1 MGVIRGRQRRYTRRI
16 MFLDIKRAVLLSLVL
31 VAALAVV
38 GFGQVKP
45 NDGTAAQRLDVMRDK
60 LERLRRS
67 LGSATSVL
75 KEENKDDK
83 AKKEDEK
90 KLDTPLGRL
99 TALEKDASRL
109 QSDVNSIKGKVD
121 RGEKY
126 ERADVDSLE
135 QSVAEFQSRA
145 DVALVET
152 ASARANPKSNIGQ
165 PRDKK
170 KKKKFLGIFGGG
182 GSDEYEELLGSVQ
195 AGRDRE
201 LFVVATREVRKRN
214 FDVGRLLFQT
224 IITTY
229 PDSPYLPMSKL
240 AVGDSFYLEGDTS
253 ALIQAV
259 AAYQDWLTFF
269 PTHPLSCRVILKIAE
284 AEMRQIGLPD
294 RDATR
299 AKRAE
304 TRLKALLQQCPDS
317 SLKREADTRLK
328 QVQDNLGL
336 HNLLIANYYYTLA
349 VDQKKG
355 GLKGSQSRYREILD
369 KYPSFGF
376 MDEVLYKLAV
386 TYLVEEETDQ
396 AARYFQRIVSDY
408 PNSEFT
414 EKSKDQLVLIGATV
428 PVPNPDRMNVLPPE
442 DVSFFQ
448 NFKNQLFG
456 IYPMTIDKD
465 GVLMTKDF
473 DQKKFE
479 MIDQII
485 ENQGDITVNQI
496 PKALTTVIK
505 EVTPQP
511 KTAPGSPPVK
521 QDGPPKAPERT
532 GAKPEPT
539 PIKPCR

>member
-1 MGVIRGRQRRYTRRI
+1 MGLKITHSLSLI
-16 MFLDIKRAVLLSLVL
+16 NMFLSSKRFVL
-31 VAALAVV
+31 VSLLVV
-38 GFGQVKP
+38 FAGSFSSYGQARP
-45 NDGTAAQRLDVMRDK
+45 GDGTDPQRLEVMRDK
-60 LERLRRS
+60 LERVRRS
-67 LGSATSVL
+67 LSSVISVIR
-75 KEENKDDK
+75 EENKEDK
-83 AKKEDEK
+83 AKKDDEK

-99 TALEKDASRL
+99 IALEKDGSRL
-109 QSDVNSIKGKVD
+109 NSDVNSLRGKVD

-126 ERADVDSLE
+126 ERSDLDILE
-135 QSVAEFQSRA
+135 QSVTEYQARA
-145 DVALVET
+145 DTAQLEVA
-152 ASARANPKSNIGQ
+152 AGRANPISTIGQ

-195 AGRDRE
+195 VGRDRE

-240 AVGDSFYLEGDTS
+240 AVGDSFYLEGSTS
-253 ALIQAV
+253 SLIQAIG
-259 AAYQDWLTFF
+259 AYQEWLTFF
-269 PTHPLSCRVILKIAE
+269 PTHPLSCRVILKIGE

-304 TRLKALLQQCPDS
+304 TRLKAIFQQCKDPI
-317 SLKREADTRLK
+317 LLAEAKTRLE

-336 HNLLIANYYYTLA
+336 HNLLIANYYYTLS

-369 KYPSFGF
+369 KYPNFNF

-408 PNSEFT
+408 PNSEYVQ
-414 EKSKDQLVLIGATV
+414 KSVEQLELIGATV
-428 PVPNPDRMNVLPPE
+428 PAANPERTKVMPAE
-442 DVSFFQ
+442 DISFFQ

-473 DQKKFE
+473 EKEKFE

-485 ENQGDITVNQI
+485 ENQGDILVNQI
-496 PKALTTVIK
+496 PQALTTVIK
-505 EVTPQP
+505 TTTAQP
-511 KTAPGSPPVK
+511 KVVQEAP
-521 QDGPPKAPERT
+521 
-532 GAKPEPT
+532 
-539 PIKPCR
+539 PIKQP

>member
-1 MGVIRGRQRRYTRRI
+1 MNN
-16 MFLDIKRAVLLSLVL
+16 LSSEFQ
-31 VAALAVV
+31 A
-38 GFGQVKP
+38 
-45 NDGTAAQRLDVMRDK
+45 
-60 LERLRRS
+60 
-67 LGSATSVL
+67 
-75 KEENKDDK
+75 
-83 AKKEDEK
+83 
-90 KLDTPLGRL
+90 
-99 TALEKDASRL
+99 
-109 QSDVNSIKGKVD
+109 
-121 RGEKY
+121 
-126 ERADVDSLE
+126 RADTAQLE
-135 QSVAEFQSRA
+135 IAA
-145 DVALVET
+145 G
-152 ASARANPKSNIGQ
+152 RANPVSTLGA
-165 PRDKK
+165 PREKK

-195 AGRDRE
+195 VGRDRE

-214 FDVGRLLFQT
+214 YDVGRLLFQT

-240 AVGDSFYLEGDTS
+240 AVGDSFYLEGSTS
-253 ALIQAV
+253 SLIQAIG
-259 AAYQDWLTFF
+259 AYQEWLTFF
-269 PTHPLSCRVILKIAE
+269 PTHPLSCRVILKIGE

-304 TRLKALLQQCPDS
+304 TRLKAINQQCTKDPIMMA
-317 SLKREADTRLK
+317 EADVRLR

-336 HNLLIANYYYTLA
+336 HNLLIANYYYTLS

-355 GLKGSQSRYREILD
+355 GLKGSQSRFREIID
-369 KYPSFGF
+369 KYPNFNF

-408 PNSEFT
+408 PNSEFVK
-414 EKSKDQLVLIGATV
+414 KSVEQLELIGATV
-428 PVPNPDRMNVLPPE
+428 PAANPDRTKVMPPE

-473 DQKKFE
+473 EKEKFE

-485 ENQGDITVNQI
+485 ENQGDILVNQI
-496 PKALTTVIK
+496 PKAMTTVIK
-505 EVTPQP
+505 TTLVQP
-511 KTAPGSPPVK
+511 KAVVPTAPPVK
-521 QDGPPKAPERT
+521 QP
-532 GAKPEPT
+532 
-539 PIKPCR
+539 